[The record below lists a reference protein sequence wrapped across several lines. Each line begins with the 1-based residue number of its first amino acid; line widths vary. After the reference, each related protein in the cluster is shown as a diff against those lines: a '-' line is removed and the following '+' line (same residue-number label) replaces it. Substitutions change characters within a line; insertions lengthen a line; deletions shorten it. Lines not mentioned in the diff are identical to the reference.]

1 MRNKWIIILI
11 LMAIIITIQII
22 HNSVS
27 AKTTKD
33 IGQINF
39 LIGKP
44 NDIKLQHRGD
54 DDWYDARLRA
64 PVKEGDLVKTEKESR
79 CEIKLNDG
87 SMLRVGE
94 ETLYDLGEAEISN
107 SHKKIHSKL
116 HRGSIWA
123 NLASFFRKDDSF
135 QILSPTAVCAV
146 RGTVYRVSADSST
159 NIVVYD
165 GEVDVGP
172 VSFWN
177 QQQLPPTQGLAPQE
191 IPGPHE
197 VPGPYEVSLD
207 EWIRIVKGFQID
219 IRKDGKYQRSKID
232 LEKDS
237 QSDWVQWNLERD
249 KSIERE

>member
-11 LMAIIITIQII
+11 VIAVIITIQII

-27 AKTTKD
+27 AKTAKD

-39 LIGKP
+39 LIGRP
-44 NDIKLQHRGD
+44 NDIQLQHRGD
-54 DDWYDARLRA
+54 DSWHDARLRA
-64 PVKEGDLVKTEKESR
+64 SVKEGDMVKTEKESR
-79 CEIKLNDG
+79 CEIKLHDG

-94 ETLYDLGEAEISN
+94 ESLYDLGEAEISN
-107 SHKKIHSKL
+107 SRKKIHSKL
-116 HRGSIWA
+116 HRGSVWA

-146 RGTVYRVSADSST
+146 RGTIYRVSADSST

-172 VSFWN
+172 TSFWN
-177 QQQLPPTQGLAPQE
+177 QQQLQPTQGLAPQE

-207 EWIRIVKGFQID
+207 EWIRIVKGFQIN
-219 IRKDGKYQRSKID
+219 IRKDGKYQKSKID
-232 LEKDS
+232 LEKDA